1 MISKNNEE
9 SDLDER
15 ERERER
21 ERFFDSSTSP
31 TI

>member
-21 ERFFDSSTSP
+21 FFDSSTSP